1 MNDPEVVKFL
11 NEHTRR
17 AADKLAAA
25 YLEAVAHLAGFAA
38 ISNKVPNDGTVIE
51 DGREGEGVSS
61 VTCAEMR
68 AIVGVIQSVQ
78 TALDANSGALRNL
91 VFKVSVQKGS

>member
-11 NEHTRR
+11 NEHTRP
-17 AADKLAAA
+17 AADKLASA
-25 YLEAVAHLAGFAA
+25 YLEAVAHLAGFDA
-38 ISNKVPNDGTVIE
+38 ISGKVPNDSTVID
-51 DGREGEGVSS
+51 DGRAGEGVSS